1 MIINEKTRNIDK
13 KFINESQCIISYHV
27 ILGSILTT
35 QKKNVKY
42 LYTLI
47 EKTILGKAMRVKPH
61 HREYFPSVKEVVE
74 VEKWNKMIKILFSN
88 KSTH

>member
-1 MIINEKTRNIDK
+1 MNLNLL
-13 KFINESQCIISYHV
+13 YHIMFFLV
-27 ILGSILTT
+27 SILTV

-47 EKTILGKAMRVKPH
+47 EKTILSEAMRVKPH